1 MKFLEAF
8 LPTLFITLLPSS
20 EGVRLYAELRKKG
33 KLKKRFDEENI
44 AELSAL
50 EKRIRTFEKECGL
63 NYVALLETEAAQGLL
78 SNCRDAQGVEL
89 SSVDQICM
97 DERWGLYMDK
107 DDLFERQ
114 KQFKTIGLDFIFS
127 PFSLLYDFFEQVL
140 KERDG
145 LFLLIT
151 GDLIVSAVFK
161 ESVMIYGE
169 QIQMHEA
176 LSLVDETKVVDV
188 YVEKIQA
195 AVKAFYDAKV
205 DETMFIEKVFMADGA
220 NFDTELENRLEEAL
234 FVEVER
240 QHIDLAHQLV
250 LLSEK
255 ELA

>member
-8 LPTLFITLLPSS
+8 LPKLFVTLIPSS
-20 EGVRLYAELRKKG
+20 DGVRLYAELRKKG
-33 KLKKRFDEENI
+33 TLKKRFDEENMTEI
-44 AELSAL
+44 TAL
-50 EKRIRTFEKECGL
+50 EKRIRTLEKECSL
-63 NYVALLETEAAQGLL
+63 VYVALLETEAAQGLL

-89 SSVDQICM
+89 SSVEQICI

-114 KQFKTIGLDFIFS
+114 KRYKTSGLDFLFS
-127 PFSLLYDFFEQVL
+127 PFSLLYDVYQQVL
-140 KERDG
+140 KESDG

-151 GDLIVSAVFK
+151 GDFIVSAVFK
-161 ESVMIYGE
+161 KSVMIYGE
-169 QIQMHEA
+169 QIPMYEA
-176 LSLVDETKVVDV
+176 LSLVDETKVMDV

-195 AVKAFYDAKV
+195 AVKAFYDAKA
-205 DETMFIEKVFMADGA
+205 DETMFIEKVFIADGA
-220 NFDTELENRLEEAL
+220 NFDTRLENRLEETL

-240 QHIDLAHQLV
+240 ESIDLAHQLV